1 MIVYYTEY
9 ITYQIYSNR
18 GLMSCLLI
26 HVPSHRSKE
35 RKKIVSDIVVQSKH
49 AGLASV
55 AAAAAAWES
64 IHVTTPPLPMVIVCG
79 HANAMGA

>member
-1 MIVYYTEY
+1 
-9 ITYQIYSNR
+9 
-18 GLMSCLLI
+18 MSCLLI

-55 AAAAAAWES
+55 AAAAAAAAAWES